1 VTGSGGVNII
11 DTSELEEFLGDGGTN
26 NTSSSGG
33 GDELASDGSSLTVN
47 LGGDGMDSTNLVTP
61 ISSSDGDEG
70 ELGSDKGSLN
80 GNLDFLSDLDSET
93 DVTVVITDGN
103 EGLEAGTLSGLGL
116 LLDGDDL
123 HDLILESSL
132 GTVGVLD
139 LGNEFLNDLSLLDW
153 DSVSVDLFEGR
164 NVSVHDESSE
174 LGLGGPFFL
183 SGTTTAAGTASATST
198 SSKSSSLLT
207 TFGGAC
213 GCSFSHS
220 AFVIYL
226 SPALHGC
233 LFLGGED
240 DTVVL
245 LLEPLHR
252 VLLGDAVVDAHAA
265 LPAPAVRDVEAGA
278 AEHHVEVEAV
288 DADAGV
294 VLDAQI
300 DVLLDA
306 EPEVARVG
314 EVALAQL
321 VLAHLEAA
329 LEDLLGLGA
338 AHRAVDGDL
347 LVTSDA
353 EAAHRVAGLGEDGRL
368 ARQLLQHLGRASQ
381 PGPCCLTS
389 VI

>member
-11 DTSELEEFLGDGGTN
+11 DTSELEELLGDGGTN

-183 SGTTTAAGTASATST
+183 SGTTTAAGTTSATST

-220 AFVIYL
+220 SFGIY
-226 SPALHGC
+226 
-233 LFLGGED
+233 
-240 DTVVL
+240 
-245 LLEPLHR
+245 
-252 VLLGDAVVDAHAA
+252 
-265 LPAPAVRDVEAGA
+265 
-278 AEHHVEVEAV
+278 
-288 DADAGV
+288 
-294 VLDAQI
+294 
-300 DVLLDA
+300 
-306 EPEVARVG
+306 
-314 EVALAQL
+314 
-321 VLAHLEAA
+321 
-329 LEDLLGLGA
+329 
-338 AHRAVDGDL
+338 
-347 LVTSDA
+347 
-353 EAAHRVAGLGEDGRL
+353 
-368 ARQLLQHLGRASQ
+368 
-381 PGPCCLTS
+381 
-389 VI
+389 

>member
-11 DTSELEEFLGDGGTN
+11 DTSELEELLGDGGTN

-70 ELGSDKGSLN
+70 ELGSNKGSLN
-80 GNLDFLSDLDSET
+80 GNLDFLSNLDSET

-153 DSVSVDLFEGR
+153 DSVSVDLFERR

-183 SGTTTAAGTASATST
+183 SGTSTAAGTATATST

-220 AFVIYL
+220 SFGIY
-226 SPALHGC
+226 
-233 LFLGGED
+233 
-240 DTVVL
+240 
-245 LLEPLHR
+245 
-252 VLLGDAVVDAHAA
+252 
-265 LPAPAVRDVEAGA
+265 
-278 AEHHVEVEAV
+278 
-288 DADAGV
+288 
-294 VLDAQI
+294 
-300 DVLLDA
+300 
-306 EPEVARVG
+306 
-314 EVALAQL
+314 
-321 VLAHLEAA
+321 
-329 LEDLLGLGA
+329 
-338 AHRAVDGDL
+338 
-347 LVTSDA
+347 
-353 EAAHRVAGLGEDGRL
+353 
-368 ARQLLQHLGRASQ
+368 
-381 PGPCCLTS
+381 
-389 VI
+389 